1 MAGKNDPVPII
12 IEGALDRVHHCD
24 LCVMALNLFV
34 SILGAEAANLA
45 LKVMAT
51 NGVYLGGGI
60 PRRILPFL
68 ENGRFMKSFR
78 NKGRMSDLVSRIP
91 IFVILNPL
99 IALLGAAAYGFEHCQ
114 VPNTTYGR

>member
-1 MAGKNDPVPII
+1 MAGENDPVPVI
-12 IEGALDRVHHCD
+12 IEGALDCVNPCD
-24 LCVMALNLFV
+24 LCMMTLNIFV
-34 SILGAEAANLA
+34 SILGAEAGNLA

-78 NKGRMSDLVSRIP
+78 HKGRMSDLVSQIP
-91 IFVILNPL
+91 VFVILNPR
-99 IALLGAAAYGFEHCQ
+99 IALLGAAGYGFEHYQ
-114 VPNTTYGR
+114 GPNITYGR